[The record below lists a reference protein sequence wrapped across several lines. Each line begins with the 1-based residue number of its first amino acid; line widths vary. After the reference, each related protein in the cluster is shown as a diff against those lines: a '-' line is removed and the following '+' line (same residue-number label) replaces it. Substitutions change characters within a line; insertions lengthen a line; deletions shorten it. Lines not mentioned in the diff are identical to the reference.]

1 MAREGTC
8 RFLGYV
14 PTEWHGGGVN
24 WSSFLRDVR
33 DVLKVEL
40 FEIAGTRITLATALT
55 AVAIV
60 VVTNLASRLIRK
72 GVERAFMRRGVEDPG
87 TKAVV
92 LKLLHYV
99 IMLIGFTSAIQTLGI
114 DLGALF
120 AAGAVFAVGVGF
132 AMQTVVQNFVSGL
145 ILMIE
150 RAITPGDVIDMDG
163 TMLRVKRMGI
173 RSTVTTSL
181 DGEDILVPNSMLVQ
195 NRVKNL
201 TLDTPDVR
209 VTVTVGV
216 AYDSDLTLVQETLQ
230 EVARTHHDPQSRS
243 APFVFLSD
251 FGDSAV
257 IFDLTIWTTDV
268 WSTPRLR
275 SEVRHGIW
283 AAFKERGIV
292 IAFPQLD
299 VHFDEGLRLAG

>member
-1 MAREGTC
+1 MSWATI
-8 RFLGYV
+8 
-14 PTEWHGGGVN
+14 
-24 WSSFLRDVR
+24 LRDVR
-33 DVLKVEL
+33 DILKIEL
-40 FEIAGTRITLATALT
+40 FEIAGTSITLATALT

-60 VVTNLASRLIRK
+60 VFTNFFSRLIRK

-87 TKAVV
+87 TRAVV
-92 LKLLHYV
+92 LKLIHYAV
-99 IMLIGFTSAIQTLGI
+99 MLIGITSAIQTLGI

-132 AMQTVVQNFVSGL
+132 AMQTVMQNFVSGL
-145 ILMIE
+145 ILMVE
-150 RAITPGDVIDMDG
+150 RAITPGDVIDVDG

-173 RSTVTTSL
+173 RSTVAVTL
-181 DGEDILVPNSMLVQ
+181 DGEDILLPNSNLVQ

-209 VTVTVGV
+209 VTVSVGV
-216 AYDSDLTLVQETLQ
+216 AYESDLTVVQATLE
-230 EVARTHHDPQSRS
+230 EVARRHHDARSRN

-257 IFDLTIWTTDV
+257 VFDLTVWTTDV

-275 SEVRHGIW
+275 SAIRHELW
-283 AAFKERGIV
+283 AAFKEEGIV

-299 VHFDEGLRLAG
+299 VHFDKGVRLAS